1 MNSHIRKRSRN
12 IIFSNM
18 GTFALVA
25 VVETAINQF
34 FLRYDIENF
43 FLSAV
48 LSLIYT
54 VVGMGISC
62 FYFRA
67 YNRGKPK
74 AADVFFLFTEKSDKT
89 KLLLIILIQY
99 ALSSVVRIAADRIA
113 LMGPLMLF
121 AAAVVSVLSGSLIQM
136 LPFLYIA
143 NPTYPTAFYFSAL
156 PRYLLPEVM
165 RYIFFVLV
173 TGIPRGILLIIASVF
188 LAFLPV
194 IGLLTVIFL
203 LLAFRAYIGTACAG
217 FISSVIPD
225 EWYAGTRTF

>member
-1 MNSHIRKRSRN
+1 M
-12 IIFSNM
+12 
-18 GTFALVA
+18 
-25 VVETAINQF
+25 ETVINQF
-34 FLRYDIENF
+34 FMRYDIENF

-67 YNRGKPK
+67 YNRGKAK
-74 AADVFFLFTEKSDKT
+74 AADVFFLFTEKSDKA
-89 KLLLIILIQY
+89 KLLIILIQY
-99 ALSSVVRIAADRIA
+99 TLSSVVRIAADRIA
-113 LMGPLMLF
+113 LMGLLMLF

-156 PRYLLPEVM
+156 SRYLLPEVM
-165 RYIFFVLV
+165 RYIFFVLD
-173 TGIPRGILLIIASVF
+173 TGIPRGILLSIASVF
-188 LAFLPV
+188 PAFLPV

-217 FISSVIPD
+217 FISSVMPD
-225 EWYAGTRTF
+225 EWYDGTRKF